1 MEQQGVGFM
10 PPDEPIMIEA
20 ERLSKTFGS
29 FVAVNDVSLRV
40 KAGGVLALL
49 GPNGAGKTTTVRML
63 SGILVPT
70 VGQARIAGLDV
81 VTHAA
86 EIRGRVGVLSEL
98 PGLYLRSTAREYLDF
113 FGSVYG
119 LSKADRQAR
128 ITDLMTQFEMSEV
141 LDRRLNEFSK
151 GMKQKLA
158 LIRTMLHDPDV
169 LLLDEPTSAMDPQS
183 ARLVHDTLVQLRD
196 QHRRSIVLCT
206 HNLIEAEMMADH
218 IAIIRRGQIVAEGSP
233 AELKVQLL
241 GKPLMEVRFVEPMN
255 GTLAALREKL
265 AVESYGETWVRY
277 WSNDPTSEN
286 PPLLHWLSEQQVD
299 VVTLSEV
306 PRSLE
311 EVYLRVVE
319 QPIGQGS

>member
-1 MEQQGVGFM
+1 MPQEEQV
-10 PPDEPIMIEA
+10 MIAA
-20 ERLSKTFGS
+20 ERLSKTFGN

-70 VGQARIAGLDV
+70 SGQVRIAGLDV

-86 EIRGRVGVLSEL
+86 EIRRRVGVLSEL

-128 ITDLMTQFEMSEV
+128 ITDLITQFDMNEV
-141 LDRRLNEFSK
+141 LDRRLSEFSK

-158 LIRTMLHDPDV
+158 LIRTMLHDPEV

-196 QHRRSIVLCT
+196 QHQRSIVLCT
-206 HNLIEAEMMADH
+206 HNLVEAEMMADH

-233 AELKVQLL
+233 VELKAQLL
-241 GKPLMEVRFVEPMN
+241 GKPLMEVRFAESLN
-255 GTLAALREKL
+255 GTLAALRDRL
-265 AVESYGETWVRY
+265 DVEGHGDTWLRY
-277 WSNDPTSEN
+277 WSHDPTNEN
-286 PPLLHWLSEQQVD
+286 PPLLHWLSEQKVN

>member
-1 MEQQGVGFM
+1 M
-10 PPDEPIMIEA
+10 PQDERIMIEA
-20 ERLSKTFGS
+20 ERLTKTFGT
-29 FVAVNDVSLRV
+29 FVAVRDVSLRV
-40 KAGGVLALL
+40 QAGGVLALL

-63 SGILVPT
+63 SGVLVPT
-70 VGQARIAGLDV
+70 SGQARIAGWDV

-86 EIRGRVGVLSEL
+86 EIRRRVGVLTEL

-119 LSKADRQAR
+119 LSKADRRAR
-128 ITDLMTQFEMSEV
+128 LTELMTRFDMSEV
-141 LDRRLNEFSK
+141 LDRRLSEFSK
-151 GMKQKLA
+151 GMRQKLA
-158 LIRTMLHDPDV
+158 LIRTMLHDPEV

-183 ARLVHDTLVQLRD
+183 ARLVHDALLQLRD

-206 HNLIEAEMMADH
+206 HNLVEAEMMADH

-233 AELKVQLL
+233 AELKAQLL
-241 GKPLMEVRFVEPMN
+241 GKPLMEVRCVQPMN
-255 GTLAALREKL
+255 GTLAALHERL
-265 AVESYGETWVRY
+265 DVESCGDTWVRY
-277 WSNDPTSEN
+277 WSDNPASEN

>member
-1 MEQQGVGFM
+1 MSQE
-10 PPDEPIMIEA
+10 EYIMIEA
-20 ERLSKTFGS
+20 ERLYKTFGN
-29 FVAVNDVSLRV
+29 FVAVCDVSLRV

-70 VGQARIAGLDV
+70 AGHARIAGLDV

-86 EIRGRVGVLSEL
+86 QIRRRVGVLSEL

-113 FGSVYG
+113 FGSIYG
-119 LSKADRQAR
+119 LPKSDRQAR
-128 ITDLMTQFEMSEV
+128 ITELMAQFDMSEV

-158 LIRTMLHDPDV
+158 LIRTMLHDPEV

-196 QHRRSIVLCT
+196 QRQRSIILCT
-206 HNLIEAEMMADH
+206 HNLVEAEMMADH

-233 AELKVQLL
+233 AELKAQLL
-241 GKPLMEVRFVEPMN
+241 GRPLMEVRFAAPMN
-255 GTLAALREKL
+255 GTLGALRERL
-265 AVESYGETWVRY
+265 EVESHGDTWVRY
-277 WSNDPTSEN
+277 WSNNPANEN
-286 PPLLHWLSEQQVD
+286 PPLLHWLSEQKVD

-319 QPIGQGS
+319 QPIGQEN

>member
-1 MEQQGVGFM
+1 MPQEEQ
-10 PPDEPIMIEA
+10 IMIEA
-20 ERLSKTFGS
+20 ERLSKTFGN
-29 FVAVNDVSLRV
+29 FVAVNDVTLRV

-70 VGQARIAGLDV
+70 AGQARIAGFDV

-86 EIRGRVGVLSEL
+86 EIRRRVGVLSEL

-119 LSKADRQAR
+119 LSKADRRAR
-128 ITDLMTQFEMSEV
+128 ITELMTQFEMSDV

-158 LIRTMLHDPDV
+158 LIRTMLHDPEV

-183 ARLVHDTLVQLRD
+183 ARLVHDALLQLRD

-206 HNLIEAEMMADH
+206 HNLVEAEMMADD

-233 AELKVQLL
+233 AELKAQLL
-241 GKPLMEVRFVEPMN
+241 GKPLMEVRFAQVMN
-255 GTLAALREKL
+255 GTLAALRAKL
-265 AVESYGETWVRY
+265 DVESHGETWVRY
-277 WSNDPTSEN
+277 WSNNPASEN
-286 PPLLHWLSEQQVD
+286 PPLLHWLSEQKVD

>member
-1 MEQQGVGFM
+1 MPQDEQ
-10 PPDEPIMIEA
+10 IMIEA
-20 ERLSKTFGS
+20 ERLSKAFGN
-29 FVAVNDVSLRV
+29 FVAVREVSLRV

-70 VGQARIAGLDV
+70 SGQARIAGLDV

-86 EIRGRVGVLSEL
+86 DIRRRVGVLSEL

-119 LSKADRQAR
+119 LSKAERRAR
-128 ITDLMTQFEMSEV
+128 IIDFMTQFEMSDV
-141 LDRRLNEFSK
+141 LDRRLSEFSK

-158 LIRTMLHDPDV
+158 LIRTMLHDPEV

-183 ARLVHDTLVQLRD
+183 ARLVHDALLQLRD

-206 HNLIEAEMMADH
+206 HNLVEAEMMADH

-233 AELKVQLL
+233 AELKAQLL
-241 GKPLMEVRFVEPMN
+241 GRPLMEVRFVQPMN
-255 GTLAALREKL
+255 GTLAALCQRL
-265 AVESYGETWVRY
+265 DVESHGETWVRY
-277 WSNDPTSEN
+277 WSSNPASEN
-286 PPLLHWLSEQQVD
+286 PPLLHWLSEQKVD

-319 QPIGQGS
+319 QPIGQGA

>member
-10 PPDEPIMIEA
+10 QPDEPIMIEA
-20 ERLSKTFGS
+20 ARLSKTFGS

-119 LSKADRQAR
+119 LPKADRQAR

-233 AELKVQLL
+233 AELKAQLL

-265 AVESYGETWVRY
+265 AVESYGETRVRY
-277 WSNDPTSEN
+277 LSKDHTSEN
-286 PPLLHWLSEQQVD
+286 PPLLN
-299 VVTLSEV
+299 
-306 PRSLE
+306 
-311 EVYLRVVE
+311 
-319 QPIGQGS
+319 

>member
-1 MEQQGVGFM
+1 MFQADDV
-10 PPDEPIMIEA
+10 MIEA

-29 FVAVNDVSLRV
+29 FVAVREVSLWV

-70 VGQARIAGLDV
+70 SGQARIAGLDV
-81 VTHAA
+81 VKDSAA
-86 EIRGRVGVLSEL
+86 IRSRVGVLSEL

-128 ITDLMTQFEMSEV
+128 ITELMTKFEMSDV
-141 LDRRLNEFSK
+141 LDRRLSEFSK

-158 LIRTMLHDPDV
+158 LIRTMLHDPEV

-183 ARLVHDTLVQLRD
+183 ARLVHDALLQLRD
-196 QHRRSIVLCT
+196 QRRGIILCT
-206 HNLIEAEMMADH
+206 HNLVEAEMMADH

-233 AELKVQLL
+233 TELKTQLL
-241 GKPLMEVRFVEPMN
+241 GKPLMEVRFAQPMN
-255 GTLAALREKL
+255 GTLHALRERL
-265 AVESYGETWVRY
+265 DVDSHGETWLRY
-277 WSNDPTSEN
+277 WSNDPASDN
-286 PPLLHWLSEQQVD
+286 PQLLHWLSEQKVD

>member
-1 MEQQGVGFM
+1 MLQADDV
-10 PPDEPIMIEA
+10 MIEA
-20 ERLSKTFGS
+20 ERLSKMFGS
-29 FVAVNDVSLRV
+29 FVAVREVSLRV

-70 VGQARIAGLDV
+70 SGQARIAGLDV
-81 VTHAA
+81 VKDSAA
-86 EIRGRVGVLSEL
+86 IRSRVGVLSEL

-128 ITDLMTQFEMSEV
+128 INELMTKFEMSEV
-141 LDRRLNEFSK
+141 LDRRLSEFSK

-158 LIRTMLHDPDV
+158 LIRTMLHDPEV

-183 ARLVHDTLVQLRD
+183 ARLVHDTLLQLRD
-196 QHRRSIVLCT
+196 QRRGIILCT
-206 HNLIEAEMMADH
+206 HNLVEAEMMADH

-233 AELKVQLL
+233 VELKTQLL
-241 GKPLMEVRFVEPMN
+241 GKPLMEVRFTQPMN
-255 GTLAALREKL
+255 GTLHALRERL
-265 AVESYGETWVRY
+265 EVESHGEMWMRY
-277 WSNDPTSEN
+277 WSSDPVSDN
-286 PPLLHWLSEQQVD
+286 PRLLHWLSEQKVD
-299 VVTLSEV
+299 VLTLSEV

-319 QPIGQGS
+319 QPIEQGS

>member
-1 MEQQGVGFM
+1 M
-10 PPDEPIMIEA
+10 PQVDDVMIEA

-29 FVAVNDVSLRV
+29 FVAVREVSLRV

-70 VGQARIAGLDV
+70 SGQARIAGLDV
-81 VTHAA
+81 VKDSAA
-86 EIRGRVGVLSEL
+86 IRSRVGVLSEV

-128 ITDLMTQFEMSEV
+128 ITELMTQFEMSEV
-141 LDRRLNEFSK
+141 LDRRLGEFSK

-158 LIRTMLHDPDV
+158 LIRTMLHDPEV

-183 ARLVHDTLVQLRD
+183 ARLVHDALLQLRD
-196 QHRRSIVLCT
+196 QRRGIILCT
-206 HNLIEAEMMADH
+206 HNLVEAEMMADH

-233 AELKVQLL
+233 AGLKTQLL
-241 GKPLMEVRFVEPMN
+241 GRPLMEVRFTQPMN
-255 GTLAALREKL
+255 GTLHALRERL
-265 AVESYGETWVRY
+265 DVDSHGETWLRY
-277 WSNDPTSEN
+277 WSNDPASDN
-286 PPLLHWLSEQQVD
+286 PRLLHWLSEQKVD
-299 VVTLSEV
+299 VMTLSEV

>member
-1 MEQQGVGFM
+1 MPQEEQ
-10 PPDEPIMIEA
+10 IMIEA
-20 ERLSKTFGS
+20 ERLHKTFGH
-29 FVAVNDVSLRV
+29 FVAVRDVSLRV

-70 VGQARIAGLDV
+70 SGQARIAGLDV
-81 VTHAA
+81 VTRAA
-86 EIRGRVGVLSEL
+86 EIRRRVGVLSEL

-113 FGSVYG
+113 FGSIYG
-119 LSKADRQAR
+119 LSKADRQTR
-128 ITDLMTQFEMSEV
+128 ITDLMMQFEMSDV

-158 LIRTMLHDPDV
+158 LIRTMLHDPEV

-183 ARLVHDTLVQLRD
+183 ARLVHDALLQLRD

-206 HNLIEAEMMADH
+206 HNLVEAEMMADH

-233 AELKVQLL
+233 AELKAQLL
-241 GKPLMEVRFVEPMN
+241 GEPLMEVRFAEPMN
-255 GTLAALREKL
+255 CTLAALRERL
-265 AVESYGETWVRY
+265 DVESHGETWVRY
-277 WSNDPTSEN
+277 WSNNPAGDN
-286 PPLLHWLSEQQVD
+286 PPLLHWLSEQKVD

-319 QPIGQGS
+319 QPIGQGE

>member
-1 MEQQGVGFM
+1 MPQDEQ
-10 PPDEPIMIEA
+10 IMIEA
-20 ERLSKTFGS
+20 EQLVKAFGN
-29 FVAVNDVSLRV
+29 FVAVRDVSLRV

-70 VGQARIAGLDV
+70 SGEARIAGLDV

-86 EIRGRVGVLSEL
+86 EIRRRVGVLTEL
-98 PGLYLRSTAREYLDF
+98 PGLYLRSSAREYLDF
-113 FGSVYG
+113 FGSLYG
-119 LSKADRQAR
+119 MTKADRQAR
-128 ITDLMTQFEMSEV
+128 ITELMTQFEMSDV
-141 LDRRLNEFSK
+141 LDRRLSEFSK

-158 LIRTMLHDPDV
+158 LIRTMLHDPEV

-183 ARLVHDTLVQLRD
+183 ARLVHDALLQLRD
-196 QHRRSIVLCT
+196 QRRRSIVLCT
-206 HNLIEAEMMADH
+206 HNLVEAEMMADH

-233 AELKVQLL
+233 AQLKAQLL
-241 GKPLMEVRFVEPMN
+241 GKPLMEVRFAQPMN
-255 GTLAALREKL
+255 GTLAALCSRL
-265 AVESYGETWVRY
+265 DVESHGDTWVRY
-277 WSNDPTSEN
+277 WSNNPAGEN
-286 PPLLHWLSEQQVD
+286 PPLLHWLSDQKVD

>member
-1 MEQQGVGFM
+1 M
-10 PPDEPIMIEA
+10 PLEDAYTIEVD
-20 ERLSKTFGS
+20 RLSKTFGN
-29 FVAVNDVSLRV
+29 FVAVREVSLRV

-70 VGQARIAGLDV
+70 SGQARIVGYDV
-81 VTHAA
+81 LTQAA
-86 EIRGRVGVLSEL
+86 EIRRRVGVLTEM

-119 LSKADRQAR
+119 LPSAVRRAR
-128 ITDLMTQFEMSEV
+128 AAELLGQFDMGDV
-141 LDRRLNEFSK
+141 IDRRLSELSK

-158 LIRTMLHDPDV
+158 LIRSMLHDPEV

-183 ARLVHDTLVQLRD
+183 ARLVHDSLRQLRD
-196 QHRRSIVLCT
+196 QRRSIILCT
-206 HNLIEAEMMADH
+206 HNLAEAEMMSDH

-233 AELKVQLL
+233 AELKTRLL
-241 GKPLMEVRFVEPMN
+241 GRPLMEVQFAQPMN
-255 GTLAALREKL
+255 GALPALRTQL
-265 AVESYGETWVRY
+265 DIQSHGETWVRY
-277 WSNDPTSEN
+277 WSSDPVSDN
-286 PPLLHWLSEQQVD
+286 PRLLYWLAEQKVD

-319 QPIGQGS
+319 QPIGQGD

>member
-1 MEQQGVGFM
+1 M
-10 PPDEPIMIEA
+10 PQDEPLMIEA
-20 ERLSKTFGS
+20 ERLTKAFGS
-29 FVAVNDVSLRV
+29 FVAVRDVSLRV

-70 VGQARIAGLDV
+70 SGQARIAGLDV
-81 VTHAA
+81 VAHAA
-86 EIRGRVGVLSEL
+86 EIRRRVGVLTEL

-113 FGSVYG
+113 FGSLYG
-119 LSKADRQAR
+119 LSKAERRAR
-128 ITDLMTQFEMSEV
+128 LTELMTQFEMSDV
-141 LDRRLNEFSK
+141 LDRRLSEFSK
-151 GMKQKLA
+151 GMRQKLA
-158 LIRTMLHDPDV
+158 LIRTMLHDPEV

-183 ARLVHDTLVQLRD
+183 ARLVHDALLQLRD

-206 HNLIEAEMMADH
+206 HNLVEAEMMADH

-233 AELKVQLL
+233 AELKAQLL
-241 GKPLMEVRFVEPMN
+241 GKPLMEVRFVQPMN
-255 GTLAALREKL
+255 GTLAALRERL
-265 AVESYGETWVRY
+265 DVESCGDTWVRY
-277 WSNDPTSEN
+277 WSDSPASEN
-286 PPLLHWLSEQQVD
+286 PPLLHWLSEQKVD

-319 QPIGQGS
+319 QPLGQGS

>member
-1 MEQQGVGFM
+1 MPQEEQ
-10 PPDEPIMIEA
+10 IMIEA
-20 ERLSKTFGS
+20 EQLTKTFGT
-29 FVAVNDVSLRV
+29 FVAVRDVSLRV

-70 VGQARIAGLDV
+70 SGQARIAGLDV
-81 VTHAA
+81 VTRAA
-86 EIRGRVGVLSEL
+86 EIRRRVGVLTEL
-98 PGLYLRSTAREYLDF
+98 PGLYLRSSAREYLDF

-128 ITDLMTQFEMSEV
+128 VADLMAQFEMSDV
-141 LDRRLNEFSK
+141 LDRRLSEFSK

-158 LIRTMLHDPDV
+158 LIRTMLHDPEV

-183 ARLVHDTLVQLRD
+183 ARLVHDALLQLRD

-206 HNLIEAEMMADH
+206 HNLVEAEMMADH

-233 AELKVQLL
+233 AELKAHLL
-241 GKPLMEVRFVEPMN
+241 GKPLMEVRFVQPMN
-255 GTLAALREKL
+255 GTLSALRERL
-265 AVESYGETWVRY
+265 DVESHGDTWVRY
-277 WSNDPTSEN
+277 WSDDPASEN
-286 PPLLHWLSEQQVD
+286 PPLLHWLSEKKVD

>member
-1 MEQQGVGFM
+1 MPQEEQ
-10 PPDEPIMIEA
+10 IMIEA
-20 ERLSKTFGS
+20 ERLHKTFGN
-29 FVAVNDVSLRV
+29 FVAVHDVSLRV

-70 VGQARIAGLDV
+70 AGHARIAGLDV
-81 VTHAA
+81 VTHAI
-86 EIRGRVGVLSEL
+86 EIRRRVGVLSEL

-113 FGSVYG
+113 FGSLYG
-119 LSKADRQAR
+119 LSKADRRAR
-128 ITDLMTQFEMSEV
+128 ITDLMTQFAMSDV

-158 LIRTMLHDPDV
+158 LIRTMLHDPEV

-183 ARLVHDTLVQLRD
+183 ARLVHDTLRQLRD
-196 QHRRSIVLCT
+196 QQRRSIVLCT
-206 HNLIEAEMMADH
+206 HNLVEAEMMADH

-233 AELKVQLL
+233 SKLKAQLL
-241 GKPLMEVRFVEPMN
+241 GRPLMEVRFAEPMN
-255 GTLAALREKL
+255 GTLSALHERLE
-265 AVESYGETWVRY
+265 VESHGDTWVRY
-277 WSNDPTSEN
+277 WSDNPAGEN
-286 PPLLHWLSEQQVD
+286 PPLLHWLSEQKVD

-319 QPIGQGS
+319 QPIGQES